1 MKLAI
6 ATVLGMAV
14 LGACAASSA
23 EIKTA
28 KTTQYKLQPK
38 QALDVA
44 MQVAQI
50 DYKVLGT
57 SIDLNTRSFKT
68 EPQWY
73 SKEGD
78 RISPTTDG
86 HRDYVNAHGGDVQV
100 WMVVSV
106 RPVTDS
112 TVFIDVHPKTLQLV
126 GQPSDPSPK
135 PRELAE
141 DDPNLPPWI
150 HGRVDELSVK
160 MYENLKQYAVQGPPG
175 VMPAAGAE
183 TAAPPPAP
191 PSEGPPGATAP
202 AEAPHAQ

>member
-1 MKLAI
+1 MKLSI
-6 ATVLGMAV
+6 AFVLGLA
-14 LGACAASSA
+14 AASLTACGASGA

-28 KTTQYKLQPK
+28 RTAQYQLQPK

-57 SIDLNTRSFKT
+57 SIDLNTNSFKT

-73 SKEGD
+73 TAEGG
-78 RISPTTDG
+78 RISATTDG
-86 HRDYVNAHGGDVQV
+86 QRDYVNAHGGDVQV
-100 WMVVSV
+100 WMVVQV
-106 RPVTDS
+106 RPVTDN
-112 TVFIDVHPKTLQLV
+112 TIYIEVHPKTLQLV

-135 PRELAE
+135 PRELTE

-160 MYENLKQYAVQGPPG
+160 LYENLKQYAVQGPPG
-175 VMPAAGAE
+175 
-183 TAAPPPAP
+183 
-191 PSEGPPGATAP
+191 ATAP
-202 AEAPHAQ
+202 TP